1 MLMPIS
7 KSRRLLKKLPEIITE
22 KLDTRDPEDHRPI
35 LLFAQD
41 EGRFGRISD
50 VRRAWSPL
58 GMRPQAPRQVI
69 RTYLYVFTAVCPAL
83 GKMTSLI
90 LPWANT
96 EMMNIFLRQ
105 VAEDFPDYFIL
116 MLVDQ
121 AGWHTSRKLAVP
133 ENIRLIELPP
143 RSPELNPSEHIWEE
157 LREKNF
163 ANKAFRDL
171 DEVEDNLCQGLN
183 DLAGNL
189 AKLRSM
195 TNFPYLNITW

>member
-1 MLMPIS
+1 MLIRR
-7 KSRRLLKKLPEIITE
+7 SRRLLKKLPEIIAA
-22 KLDTRDPEDHRPI
+22 KLAERDPEDHRPV

-58 GMRPQAPRQVI
+58 GTRPQAPRQVI

-83 GKMTSLI
+83 GRMTSLI

-96 EMMNIFLRQ
+96 EMMDIFLRQ
-105 VAEDFPDYFIL
+105 VSEDFLDYFIL
-116 MLVDQ
+116 MIADQ
-121 AGWHTSRKLAVP
+121 AGWHISQNLEEP
-133 ENIRLIELPP
+133 ENIRLIKLPP

-171 DEVEDNLCQGLN
+171 DEVEDHLCRGLN
-183 DLAGNL
+183 DLAKDPG
-189 AKLRSM
+189 KLRSM
-195 TNFPYLNITW
+195 TNFPYLNITC

>member
-1 MLMPIS
+1 MPTRRN
-7 KSRRLLKKLPEIITE
+7 KRLLKKLPKIIAE
-22 KLDTRDPEDHRPI
+22 KLAARDPEDNRPV

-58 GMRPQAPRQVI
+58 GTRPHAPRQII

-83 GKMTSLI
+83 GRMTSLI

-105 VAEDFPDYFIL
+105 VAEDFSDYFIL
-116 MLVDQ
+116 MLIDQ
-121 AGWHTSRKLAVP
+121 AGWHTSQKLELP
-133 ENIRLIELPP
+133 ENIRLIKLPP
-143 RSPELNPSEHIWEE
+143 RSPELNPAEHIWEE

-163 ANKAFRDL
+163 ANKAFKDL
-171 DEVEDNLCQGLN
+171 DEVEDKLCQGLN
-183 DLAGNL
+183 GL
-189 AKLRSM
+189 AKNPERLRSM
-195 TNFPYLNITW
+195 TSFPYLNITC

>member
-1 MLMPIS
+1 MLRPTS
-7 KSRRLLKKLPEIITE
+7 KSRRLLKKLPEIIAE
-22 KLDTRDPEDHRPI
+22 KLDTRDPEDHRPV

-50 VRRAWSPL
+50 VRPAWSPL
-58 GMRPQAPRQVI
+58 GMRPQAPRQMI
-69 RTYLYVFTAVCPAL
+69 RTYLYVFTTVCPAL
-83 GKMTSLI
+83 GKITSLI

-96 EMMNIFLRQ
+96 EMMNIFLGQ

-121 AGWHTSRKLAVP
+121 AGWHTAQKVELP

-143 RSPELNPSEHIWEE
+143 RSPALNPSEYIWEE
-157 LREKNF
+157 LREKHF

-183 DLAGNL
+183 EFASNP

-195 TNFPYLNITW
+195 TNFPYLNITF

>member
-1 MLMPIS
+1 MIAEELAA
-7 KSRRLLKKLPEIITE
+7 
-22 KLDTRDPEDHRPI
+22 RDPQDDRPV

-50 VRRAWSPL
+50 VRRAWSPV
-58 GMRPQAPRQVI
+58 GTRPKAPRQII

-105 VAEDFPDYFIL
+105 VAEDFSNYFIL
-116 MLVDQ
+116 MLIDQ
-121 AGWHTSRKLAVP
+121 AGWHTTQKLQVP
-133 ENIRLIELPP
+133 ENIRLIKLPP
-143 RSPELNPSEHIWEE
+143 RSPELNPAEHIWEE

-163 ANKAFRDL
+163 ANQALRDL
-171 DEVEDNLCQGLN
+171 DEVEDKLCLGLN
-183 DLAGNL
+183 SLASNPD
-189 AKLRSM
+189 KLRSM
-195 TNFPYLNITW
+195 TNFPYLNITC

>member
-1 MLMPIS
+1 MLTS
-7 KSRRLLKKLPEIITE
+7 KSRRLLKKLPEIIAE
-22 KLDTRDPEDHRPI
+22 KLKTRDPEDHRPV

-83 GKMTSLI
+83 GRMTSLI
-90 LPWANT
+90 LPYANT
-96 EMMNIFLRQ
+96 EMRNIFLKH
-105 VAEDFPDYFIL
+105 VAEDFSDYFIL

-121 AGWHTSRKLAVP
+121 AGWHISQKLAVP
-133 ENIRLIELPP
+133 ENIRLIKLPP

-157 LREKNF
+157 VREKNF
-163 ANKAFRDL
+163 GNKAFRDL
-171 DEVEDNLCQGLN
+171 DGVEDTLCQGLN
-183 DLAGNL
+183 DLAKDPE
-189 AKLRSM
+189 KLRSM
-195 TNFPYLNITW
+195 TNFPYLNITC

>member
-1 MLMPIS
+1 MSMPTRRN
-7 KSRRLLKKLPEIITE
+7 KRLLKKLPKIIAE
-22 KLDTRDPEDHRPI
+22 KLAERDPEDNCPV

-58 GMRPQAPRQVI
+58 GTRPLAPRQLI

-105 VAEDFPDYFIL
+105 VAEDFSNYFIL
-116 MLVDQ
+116 MITDQ
-121 AGWHTSRKLAVP
+121 AGWHTSQKLELP
-133 ENIRLIELPP
+133 ENIRLIKLPP

-163 ANKAFRDL
+163 ANKAFRNL
-171 DEVEDNLCQGLN
+171 DEVEDKLCQGLN
-183 DLAGNL
+183 DLARNTE
-189 AKLRSM
+189 KLRSM
-195 TNFPYLNITW
+195 TNFPYLNITC